1 MPLEKSLDRFI
12 EAQETDYQVALSE
25 VKNGKKQSHW
35 MWYIFPQI
43 EGLGHSETSK
53 LYAIKDLKEAEDFL
67 QHPVVGKRLIEISNE
82 LLKLDNDDANDIFGS
97 PDDLKLQSS
106 MTLFSS
112 LTNTHP
118 VFQLILE
125 KFFKGVRDEKTLQL
139 IDRKV

>member
-125 KFFKGVRDEKTLQL
+125 KFFKGARDEKTLQL

>member
-1 MPLEKSLDRFI
+1 MPLEKSLNRFI
-12 EAQETDYQVALSE
+12 DAQETDYQVALSE

-35 MWYIFPQI
+35 MWYSFPQI
-43 EGLGHSETSK
+43 EGLGHSETSR

-82 LLKLDNDDANDIFGS
+82 LLKLENSDANDIFGS

-125 KFFKGVRDEKTLQL
+125 KFFKGARDEKTLQL
-139 IDRKV
+139 IGRQV

>member
-12 EAQETDYQVALSE
+12 NAQETEYQVALSE
-25 VKNGKKQSHW
+25 VKSGKKRSHW
-35 MWYIFPQI
+35 MWYVFPQI
-43 EGLGHSETSK
+43 EGLGRSETSRR
-53 LYAIKDLKEAEDFL
+53 YAIKDLKEAEDFL

-82 LLKLDNDDANDIFGS
+82 LLKLDNDDANDIFGN
-97 PDDLKLQSS
+97 PDDLKLRSS

-125 KFFKGVRDEKTLQL
+125 KFFNGVRDEKTLQL
-139 IDRKV
+139 IDRQV

>member
-1 MPLEKSLDRFI
+1 MPLEKSLNRFI
-12 EAQETDYQVALSE
+12 DAQETDYQVALSE

-43 EGLGHSETSK
+43 EGLGHSETSR

-82 LLKLDNDDANDIFGS
+82 LLKLENSDANDIFGS

-125 KFFKGVRDEKTLQL
+125 KFFKGARDEKTLQL
-139 IDRKV
+139 IGRQV